1 VTTAARRDQ
10 ILEATIALIGEVG
23 YAQASFARIAERA
36 GLSSTRLISYHF
48 AGKADLMAALVAR
61 VTGEI
66 GAAVGARVAA
76 APDPAAMLEAYI
88 RGVLAFIRD
97 HPARMSALM
106 SVFLEFRTDTGG
118 RSYEASDEAST
129 VSHVERLLEA
139 GQAAGQF
146 RMFDP
151 YVMAST
157 IQRAVDG
164 VPFLLQMRPD
174 LDLDAYADELVELFT
189 RATRA

>member
-1 VTTAARRDQ
+1 VTSAARRAQ
-10 ILEATIALIGEVG
+10 ILEATIDLIGELG

-48 AGKADLMAALVAR
+48 AGKADLMAALVSQ
-61 VTGEI
+61 VTTEI
-66 GAAVGARVAA
+66 GSFVGARVMQAG
-76 APDPAAMLEAYI
+76 DPRSMLEAYV

-106 SVFLEFRTDTGG
+106 SVFLEFRTDEGG
-118 RSYEASDEAST
+118 RSYEASDEAT
-129 VSHVERLLEA
+129 VTGHLEHMLQA
-139 GQAAGQF
+139 GQEAGQF
-146 RMFDP
+146 RAFDLS
-151 YVMAST
+151 VMATT

-164 VPFLLQMRPD
+164 VPFLLQMRPG
-174 LDLDAYADELVELFT
+174 LDLDHYADELVDLFD